1 MKKLSTANQLCN
13 NKQGKSLS
21 MYMKAPIAYL
31 AILMPVLL
39 FTGCQKFDFR
49 DIFKHHH
56 DHDQDVVKMYSGL
69 DPKTRWELEEAR
81 KATEKY
87 RDINNAIADGY
98 ENIDVDV
105 ENMGH
110 HYMKKAIVNGTFD
123 FRKPEILVYHE
134 NEDGDMELG
143 AVEYA
148 VPITEPQ
155 PEGFT
160 GSGDVWDHNEGF
172 QLWLLHAW
180 VWSYNPDGVFN
191 PLNPLVHI
199 H

>member
-1 MKKLSTANQLCN
+1 MKNLLHAQMCN
-13 NKQGKSLS
+13 TKKSRTWTT
-21 MYMKAPIAYL
+21 YKKGTFFYL
-31 AILMPVLL
+31 ALTLPVLL
-39 FTGCQKFDFR
+39 FSSCQKFDVGDLFR
-49 DIFKHHH
+49 HHH
-56 DHDQDVVKMYSGL
+56 NNEDVVKMYQGL
-69 DPKTRWELEEAR
+69 GSQTVWELEQAR
-81 KATEKY
+81 AATARY

-105 ENMGH
+105 EHMGH
-110 HYMKKAIVNGTFD
+110 HYMKKDLVDGTFD
-123 FRKPEILVYHE
+123 FKKPEILVYHE
-134 NEDGDMELG
+134 NEAGKMELG

-160 GSGDVWDHNEGF
+160 GSADVWDHNDGF

-180 VWSYNPDGVFN
+180 VWTYNPDGPFN
-191 PLNPLVHI
+191 PLNPLVHL